1 MLTDII
7 DNQFVDDKLTQFLN
21 ILESKEDAPN
31 G

>member
-21 ILESKEDAPN
+21 ILESKPDAD